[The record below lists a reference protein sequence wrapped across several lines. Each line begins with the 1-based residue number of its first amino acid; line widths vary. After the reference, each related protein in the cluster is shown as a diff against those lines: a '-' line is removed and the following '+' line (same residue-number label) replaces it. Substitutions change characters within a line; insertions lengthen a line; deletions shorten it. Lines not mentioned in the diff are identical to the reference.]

1 MFKYRKKPV
10 EIEAFQFSYNKCMPI
25 ITWFADAQKEGIVFF
40 DGMNGN
46 WYIKTLEG
54 NMSISEGD
62 YIIKGVKGEIYP
74 CKEDIFLATYA
85 RVDDS
90 EDLCSRFNFS
100 EAIKLLKQGFKLRR
114 KGWNGKGIFIELQ
127 KPDENSKMTQ
137 PYVYIVTSFLQSDN
151 TWAPKGV
158 VPWAPSQ
165 TDLLAEDWEVAI

>member
-1 MFKYRKKPV
+1 MFKYKKKPV
-10 EIEAFQFSYNKCMPI
+10 EIEAFQFSYNKAMPI
-25 ITWFADAQKEGIVFF
+25 VTWFEDAQKEGIVFF
-40 DGMNGN
+40 DNNTGN

-62 YIIKGVKGEIYP
+62 YIIRGVKGEIYP
-74 CKEDIFLATYA
+74 CKEDIFLATYD
-85 RVDDS
+85 RVTNGGNS
-90 EDLCSRFNFS
+90 GPCFNFS
-100 EAIKLLKQGFKLRR
+100 EAIKLLKHGFKLRR